1 MGENKQTAHKALYRK
16 YRPKSLDDII
26 GQDHVTSILRSAV
39 KQNKINHA
47 YLFTGPRGTGKTS
60 IARILAYAIN
70 QLDYTDETQQLDI
83 IEIDAD
89 IRDLCE

>member
-47 YLFTGPRGTGKTS
+47 YLLPVHEEPAKHRLHVF
-60 IARILAYAIN
+60 
-70 QLDYTDETQQLDI
+70 
-83 IEIDAD
+83 
-89 IRDLCE
+89 